1 MLNNVTMIGRLTRDP
16 EIRRTT
22 SGTTVGAF
30 TIACDDGRKG
40 PNGERQ
46 TVFMDCTLFG
56 KQVETTLSKFFK
68 KGNLIGII
76 GRLSQRKYT
85 NRDNI
90 QVTRTEIIVD
100 RIEFVEPASARADA
114 SGYNPDMPANDLP
127 ASQIDPVAE
136 SRNVD
141 AIDVVDDDLPF

>member
-16 EIRRTT
+16 EIRRTN
-22 SGTTVGAF
+22 SGTSVGAF

-46 TVFMDCTLFG
+46 TVFMDCSLFG
-56 KQVETTLSKFFK
+56 KQVETTLMKFFK
-68 KGNLIGII
+68 KGNLIGIV

-85 NRDNI
+85 NRDNV

-100 RIEFVEPASARADA
+100 RIEFVEPASARSDNNGFMADVP
-114 SGYNPDMPANDLP
+114 SPDLP
-127 ASQIDPVAE
+127 SSQVDPVAD